1 MLNFKKIKE
10 IREDHDLTQQ
20 QMANVLEVSR
30 STYSL
35 WELGINIIP
44 LKPLCK
50 FSDYFNINIDY
61 ILNISNCKDNKDSIG
76 NIDLKEL
83 GNNIRNVRISNHLS
97 QEEMAK
103 LIGVT
108 QACINKYEKG
118 KIMISIP
125 VLYIF
130 CKHFNISI
138 NDICRKKEEIAL

>member
-20 QMANVLEVSR
+20 QMANILGVTR

-44 LKPLCK
+44 LNQLCS
-50 FSDYFNINIDY
+50 FSNYFKINIDY
-61 ILNISNCKDNKDSIG
+61 ILNISNNKNMENFTE
-76 NIDLKEL
+76 NINLQEL
-83 GNNIRNVRISNHLS
+83 GKNMKNIRISNHLS

-103 LIGVT
+103 VIGVT

-125 VLYIF
+125 TLYIF
-130 CKHFNISI
+130 CNYFKVSI
-138 NDICRKKEEIAL
+138 NEICRKKEEITL